1 MSACSLL
8 LLYSDGQQAPEL
20 EVQKTALAVMLLAVQ
35 ADPDMRQAKALLEH
49 LETTIAKEALIGV
62 GIGATG
68 LLGIG
73 ALVVGALL
81 SRR

>member
-1 MSACSLL
+1 M
-8 LLYSDGQQAPEL
+8 
-20 EVQKTALAVMLLAVQ
+20 TALRLQ